1 MTELPH
7 SSALSRSF
15 LKQGKYNVLRNSEV
29 KLDDVA
35 RVRSP
40 TNKHLARLSPP
51 FLYVSPSEISQLN
64 SFCSPSTLLNLKNRV
79 HVKDYK

>member
-7 SSALSRSF
+7 SSALSHSL
-15 LKQGKYNVLRNSEV
+15 LKQGKYNVLGNSEV

-40 TNKHLARLSPP
+40 TNKHLARLSPS
-51 FLYVSPSEISQLN
+51 FLYVSSSEISQLN
-64 SFCSPSTLLNLKNRV
+64 FFLLSI
-79 HVKDYK
+79 HTFEA

>member
-7 SSALSRSF
+7 SSALSCSL
-15 LKQGKYNVLRNSEV
+15 LKQGKYDVLVLGNSEV

-40 TNKHLARLSPP
+40 TNKHLARKSPS
-51 FLYVSPSEISQLN
+51 FLYVSSSEISQLN
-64 SFCSPSTLLNLKNRV
+64 FFLLSI
-79 HVKDYK
+79 HTFEA